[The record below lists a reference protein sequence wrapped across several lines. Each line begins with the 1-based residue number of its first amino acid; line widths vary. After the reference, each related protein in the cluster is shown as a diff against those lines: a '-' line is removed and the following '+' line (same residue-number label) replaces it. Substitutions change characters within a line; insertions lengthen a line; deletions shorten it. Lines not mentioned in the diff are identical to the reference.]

1 MADNLTYIE
10 QQIVPL
16 LTKGLPNHSISES
29 LRISERA
36 VEGHIY
42 SLLRKLRLGSRAQLS
57 GWLLSS
63 QQAPPAVAIA
73 GPDPLDPLT
82 AREREVTTLIAR
94 GMTNREIAAELVI
107 AEATVA
113 VHVKRIL
120 SKTGFPSRSAI
131 AAWAISQRGVP
142 ALVPSMGTAVTQP
155 LTTWSDSVETRSNRS
170 RGIVA
175 SIPNLAHELSDD
187 EWTVIEPLLPPQPST
202 GRRRADDR
210 QTLNGIL
217 WVLGSGA
224 RWEDVPRRY
233 GAASTCHARFRQ
245 WQEHGV
251 WRRLCQVLD
260 STRAEDDSPVTA
272 DPESPSKTNAAP
284 SRVSMPT
291 RQSRSRYLL
300 AAGALLSLALGSAFL
315 AELVAGVF

>member
-16 LTKGLPNHSISES
+16 LTRGLPNHSISES

-57 GWLLSS
+57 SWLLSS
-63 QQAPPAVAIA
+63 QQAPPAAAIDC
-73 GPDPLDPLT
+73 PELLDPLT

-113 VHVKRIL
+113 VHVKRVL
-120 SKTGFPSRSAI
+120 SKTGFASRSAI
-131 AAWAISQRGVP
+131 AAWAISQGGVP
-142 ALVPSMGTAVTQP
+142 GLVPSTGTAVIQP
-155 LTTWSDSVETRSNRS
+155 STTWLDGVETRSNRS

-175 SIPNLAHELSDD
+175 SIPNLARELSDD
-187 EWTVIEPLLPPQPST
+187 EWTLIEPLLPPQPST

-217 WVLGSGA
+217 WVLGSAA

-233 GAASTCHARFRQ
+233 GAASTCHSRFRQ

-251 WRRLCQVLD
+251 WRRVCQVLE

-272 DPESPSKTNAAP
+272 SPESPPKTNAAP
-284 SRVSMPT
+284 SRMSVPAMQG
-291 RQSRSRYLL
+291 RARYFV

-315 AELVAGVF
+315 AELLAGVF

>member
-57 GWLLSS
+57 GWLLSA

-131 AAWAISQRGVP
+131 AAWAIS
-142 ALVPSMGTAVTQP
+142 
-155 LTTWSDSVETRSNRS
+155 
-170 RGIVA
+170 
-175 SIPNLAHELSDD
+175 
-187 EWTVIEPLLPPQPST
+187 
-202 GRRRADDR
+202 
-210 QTLNGIL
+210 
-217 WVLGSGA
+217 
-224 RWEDVPRRY
+224 
-233 GAASTCHARFRQ
+233 
-245 WQEHGV
+245 
-251 WRRLCQVLD
+251 
-260 STRAEDDSPVTA
+260 
-272 DPESPSKTNAAP
+272 
-284 SRVSMPT
+284 
-291 RQSRSRYLL
+291 
-300 AAGALLSLALGSAFL
+300 
-315 AELVAGVF
+315 